1 MCKISVREEAVFS
14 PSSSSMWRPPHWE
27 ENALTQ
33 LLLMPSLDLF
43 RRKTLPLLQTN
54 VEGQEGAPLMK
65 NPCRGNRFPPG
76 AGGGSHTPTAP
87 CTLAGPAPSA
97 APATSPQGK
106 DTHRALAF
114 FSENTLRQKSPSWKG
129 SKVAGTTTYS
139 PGGSRTRAE
148 TSRRLT

>member
-1 MCKISVREEAVFS
+1 
-14 PSSSSMWRPPHWE
+14 
-27 ENALTQ
+27 
-33 LLLMPSLDLF
+33 MPSLDLF
-43 RRKTLPLLQTN
+43 RRKTLPVLQTN
-54 VEGQEGAPLMK
+54 TEGQERAPLMK
-65 NPCRGNRFPPG
+65 NPCRGNRFPPE

-87 CTLAGPAPSA
+87 CTLAGPGPSA
-97 APATSPQGK
+97 APATSPQRK

-139 PGGSRTRAE
+139 PGGSCTRAE